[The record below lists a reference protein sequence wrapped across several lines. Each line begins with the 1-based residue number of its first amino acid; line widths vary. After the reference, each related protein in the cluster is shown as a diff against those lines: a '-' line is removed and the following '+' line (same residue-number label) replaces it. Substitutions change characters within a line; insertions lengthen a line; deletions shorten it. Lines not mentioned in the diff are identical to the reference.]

1 MAYEEWIPSKILT
14 LNPNL
19 ALELMIST
27 KNHENAPFFVEA
39 PFSNS
44 GPPLPRAPFLGL
56 PYAGSVNGLWR

>member
-1 MAYEEWIPSKILT
+1 MAYEELIPSKILT

-56 PYAGSVNGLWR
+56 PY